1 VRQGKDDSWILSVS
15 AFHHVA
21 ISVSNL
27 TETMDFYAKLG
38 FREVKT
44 WHDESRLVFIVHL
57 ALNDY
62 ILEVFWYS
70 DHRPA
75 PLESAALEDDLRIVG
90 VKHFALQVSDIQQA
104 LVTLREHGYAD
115 SSTSISL
122 GRTGIYYFFIKDPSG
137 NWLEFVQ
144 DPLANTLSS
153 PKTDSS

>member
-1 VRQGKDDSWILSVS
+1 MKQGEDDNWILSAS

-27 TETMDFYAKLG
+27 TETMDFYGKLG
-38 FREVKT
+38 FREVRR
-44 WHDESRLVFIVHL
+44 WRDESGSAFIVHL

-62 ILEVFWYS
+62 ILEVFWYN

-75 PLESAALEDDLRIVG
+75 SLEVGLEDDLRVVG
-90 VKHFALQVSDIQQA
+90 VKHFALRVNDIQQT
-104 LVTLREHGYAD
+104 LVTLKEHGYAD

-144 DPLANTLSS
+144 DSR
-153 PKTDSS
+153 